1 MKKYTLALAVSAAI
15 LGSSAMAAAGPNHI
29 TFIGEVTDQTC
40 QVAING
46 NDTNPVVLL
55 PTVAT
60 TDFASAGDVA
70 GETTFVMSV
79 SGCDGTA
86 VTAKT
91 QFVGNAVDANGYMKN
106 IAADGAENVALQ
118 LLAEGA
124 AIDLN
129 NSLPVAGPSVI
140 AGETEGSAEYAVQY
154 VATDAD
160 VTAGA
165 VTGTV
170 QFSITYL

>member
-1 MKKYTLALAVSAAI
+1 M
-15 LGSSAMAAAGPNHI
+15 
-29 TFIGEVTDQTC
+29 
-40 QVAING
+40 
-46 NDTNPVVLL
+46 
-55 PTVAT
+55 
-60 TDFASAGDVA
+60 
-70 GETTFVMSV
+70 
-79 SGCDGTA
+79 
-86 VTAKT
+86 TAKT
-91 QFVGNAVDANGYMKN
+91 QFVGNAVDTNGYMKN